1 VTIAKP
7 AQSNKKKKKIYT
19 ENYSN
24 TLSENLIPQ
33 PSLLLA
39 RDKKAID
46 SFTIAQHRAR
56 HTTPPTDSTALTTI
70 DGLHGCTHHRRTTST
85 TFRIRSGKKFYHKKE
100 IRTHYSTI

>member
-1 VTIAKP
+1 VAIATP
-7 AQSNKKKKKIYT
+7 AQSNKKKKIYT

-56 HTTPPTDSTALTTI
+56 HTTPPTDNAFHCMCQCLLQETQAL
-70 DGLHGCTHHRRTTST
+70 
-85 TFRIRSGKKFYHKKE
+85 KE
-100 IRTHYSTI
+100 SFIIIPYII